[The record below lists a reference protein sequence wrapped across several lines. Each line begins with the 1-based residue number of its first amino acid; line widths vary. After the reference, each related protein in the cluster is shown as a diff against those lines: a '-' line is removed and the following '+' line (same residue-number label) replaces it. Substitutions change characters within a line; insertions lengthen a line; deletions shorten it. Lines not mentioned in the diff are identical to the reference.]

1 VTNAGIPFLHIFA
14 IQIMKVKLRHAFL
27 LTLLILVVDQA
38 VKIYIKTNYYLGEEH
53 NVISGV
59 SWFRLHFIENEG
71 MAYGWKLGGDWG
83 KMALTLF
90 RLFAVI
96 FGTFY
101 IRHIIN
107 KKYHTGFIVCATL
120 IFAGAIG
127 NLIDSMFYGLFF
139 EHSDPYTQNLARSA
153 MHPGFNTGYAGF
165 LHGKVVDMLYFPL
178 ITNARFPDW
187 FPIWG
192 GESFEFFR
200 PVFNIADASISLGVL
215 MILLFQKKF
224 FKRKEEEYHPTVETN
239 TPVNDEVQVS

>member
-1 VTNAGIPFLHIFA
+1 MN
-14 IQIMKVKLRHAFL
+14 VKLRHALL
-27 LTLLILVVDQA
+27 LTLLILIVDQSL
-38 VKIYIKTNYYLGEEH
+38 KIYIKTHYYLGEEH
-53 NVISGV
+53 NVISGL

-90 RLFAVI
+90 RLFAVV
-96 FGTFY
+96 FGVFY

-107 KKYHTGFIVCATL
+107 KKYHPGFVVCATL

-139 EHSDPYTQNLARSA
+139 EQSDPYSQNLAHSA
-153 MHPGFNTGYAGF
+153 MHAGFTSGYAGF
-165 LHGKVVDMLYFPL
+165 LHGKVVDMLYFPI
-178 ITNARFPDW
+178 ITNAQFPDW
-187 FPIWG
+187 FPLWG

-200 PVFNIADASISLGVL
+200 PVFNIADASISIGVL

-224 FKRKEEEYHPTVETN
+224 FRKKEEEYHPTVETN